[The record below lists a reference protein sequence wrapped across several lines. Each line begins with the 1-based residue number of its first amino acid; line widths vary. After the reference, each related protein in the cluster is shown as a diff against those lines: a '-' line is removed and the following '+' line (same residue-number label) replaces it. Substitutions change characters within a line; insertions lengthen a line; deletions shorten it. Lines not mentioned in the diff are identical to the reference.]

1 MRKRRVVG
9 RTYGMKY
16 SWKGHWDKNRTRT
29 QEQNKKEWASSVG
42 LCLWHQPQHPHHVKV
57 SLLDGFCDNWSV
69 ENAFSLSLKLR
80 RNFPGH
86 DINGNIPLFFSYTEI
101 ISIGKYSIDGAFLCC
116 CYWVFLFG
124 FYCCC
129 CCCFSFD
136 WCRSWTSVAKTT
148 LGTLV
153 SVASPP
159 PPSSPPPLIFLP
171 IRNYYYLMF
180 WCFHQAQTWFAWQ
193 TLHWEHSLPAVSSLG
208 LGKIS
213 MAKSTWRTLSTYQA
227 QQDFRGKVSIN
238 SIFYLLFYLRTDGI
252 FVANTPLKTLSS
264 CCFLLTLSGF
274 SWRKWYFTGSVFRLV
289 VYFRHRKYLRSK
301 TTPTTLSI
309 FLLSAWSP
317 WQRLHWEQLCCRYCC
332 CCCCCFQAQAGF
344 PWRRVSWRPLMTCT
358 TSPWRRVTRLTNVG
372 RPCGLSCPWKVS

>member
-69 ENAFSLSLKLR
+69 ENAFCLSLKLR

-116 CYWVFLFG
+116 CYWGFLFG
-124 FYCCC
+124 FYCC

-159 PPSSPPPLIFLP
+159 PSLPPPSFSCQLGTITTWRFDVS
-171 IRNYYYLMF
+171 IRHRLD
-180 WCFHQAQTWFAWQ
+180 
-193 TLHWEHSLPAVSSLG
+193 LRGKHST
-208 LGKIS
+208 
-213 MAKSTWRTLSTYQA
+213 KSTL
-227 QQDFRGKVSIN
+227 
-238 SIFYLLFYLRTDGI
+238 YLL
-252 FVANTPLKTLSS
+252 
-264 CCFLLTLSGF
+264 CLL
-274 SWRKWYFTGSVFRLV
+274 
-289 VYFRHRKYLRSK
+289 
-301 TTPTTLSI
+301 
-309 FLLSAWSP
+309 
-317 WQRLHWEQLCCRYCC
+317 
-332 CCCCCFQAQAGF
+332 
-344 PWRRVSWRPLMTCT
+344 
-358 TSPWRRVTRLTNVG
+358 
-372 RPCGLSCPWKVS
+372 